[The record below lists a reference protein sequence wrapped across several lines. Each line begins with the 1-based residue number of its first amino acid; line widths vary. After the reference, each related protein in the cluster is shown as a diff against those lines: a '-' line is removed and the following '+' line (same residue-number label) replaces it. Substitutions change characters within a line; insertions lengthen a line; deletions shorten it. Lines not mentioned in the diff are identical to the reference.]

1 MLAEAWNSSRSFTT
15 QKDMGLSGLKMA
27 LHLLL
32 HQRFGLLF
40 IQNNEHEWKQNPS
53 NPANSGALPQSSS
66 SLSTGW
72 EEEERESAEW
82 RHKPNHRNGSQ
93 FRKKALPKAPST
105 GRHKASAGRALWN
118 CMCCFCKASL
128 FTMDMTGKKQKVKLC
143 CLRVAELW
151 KIEKCF
157 DSIKLFQ

>member
-1 MLAEAWNSSRSFTT
+1 MFTT
-15 QKDMGLSGLKMA
+15 QEHKELSGLRMA
-27 LHLLL
+27 RHLLL
-32 HQRFGLLF
+32 HQRFGLF
-40 IQNNEHEWKQNPS
+40 IQNNEHELKQNLS

-66 SLSTGW
+66 PLSTGQ

-93 FRKKALPKAPST
+93 VSKKASHST
-105 GRHKASAGRALWN
+105 FHRTRHKASPGRALWS

-128 FTMDMTGKKQKVKLC
+128 FPMDMDWKKKQKIKLC

>member
-1 MLAEAWNSSRSFTT
+1 MFTT
-15 QKDMGLSGLKMA
+15 QEHKELSGLRMA

-32 HQRFGLLF
+32 HRRFGLF
-40 IQNNEHEWKQNPS
+40 IQNNEHELKQNPS

-66 SLSTGW
+66 PLSTGQ
-72 EEEERESAEW
+72 EEEEKESAEW

-93 FRKKALPKAPST
+93 VWKKASHSTFHRTRPRQAQAGHYEAACAAFAKLPSSQWT
-105 GRHKASAGRALWN
+105 W
-118 CMCCFCKASL
+118 
-128 FTMDMTGKKQKVKLC
+128 TGKKQKIKLC
-143 CLRVAELW
+143 CPRVAELW